1 MYDYRSVRR
10 PVRSNRLFLLLLL
23 LVAFSLG
30 VQVERRGWL
39 PGSSWREPPE
49 AERTFEPFWETW
61 HLVHERYVDRQNVK
75 DERMMQGAILGML
88 ATLGDVG
95 HTTYLTKEEVQQ
107 LESSLRGELEGIG
120 CLISMRKQGP
130 TIRQTMPKSPAR
142 KAGLQPGD
150 VLIEVDGKDVH
161 GLSLEQ
167 LVQYLRGPAG
177 SAVHLKVLRGDPPK
191 PVDFDI
197 HRAKVDVPDIAWH
210 MLPGQPIAHV
220 AIQNFGAHT
229 DEQLRAAITEAR
241 KQGAKGLILD
251 LRGNRG
257 GLKEQA
263 VKVTSEF
270 LKPGELVFIEKDA
283 NGKEKPVAV
292 EPEGVARDIPLCV
305 LIDDGTASS
314 AEILAGAIQDYQ
326 RGKLIGTTTFGTG
339 TVLGEF
345 KLTDG
350 SAVLLAVDQW
360 LTPKGRQIWHKG
372 IAPDIEVQ
380 LPQGAY
386 SLLPESERTLSA
398 DALAK
403 SKDTQ
408 LLKAIEVLKKEL
420 HE

>member
-1 MYDYRSVRR
+1 MYEYRSVRR
-10 PVRSNRLFLLLLL
+10 PVRRNRLFFVLLL
-23 LVAFSLG
+23 LVTFALG
-30 VQVERRGWL
+30 MQVERRGWL
-39 PGSSWREPPE
+39 PSGGHHEPPE
-49 AERTFEPFWETW
+49 SARAFEPFWETW
-61 HLVHERYVDRQNVK
+61 YLVHQRYVDRGQIK
-75 DERMMQGAILGML
+75 DDRMVQGAILGML
-88 ATLGDVG
+88 ATLGDLG
-95 HTTYLTKEEVQQ
+95 HTTYLTKDEVQK
-107 LESSLRGELEGIG
+107 LEASLKGKLEGIG
-120 CLISMRKQGP
+120 CLISLRKQGP

-142 KAGLQPGD
+142 QAGLQPGD

-167 LVQYLRGPAG
+167 LVQYVRGPAG
-177 SAVHLKVLRGDPPK
+177 SEVHMKVLRGDPPK

-197 HRAKVDVPDIAWH
+197 KRAKVDVPDIAWN

-220 AIQNFGAHT
+220 AIQIFGEHT
-229 DEQLRAAITEAR
+229 DEQLRASLDDAR
-241 KQGAKGLILD
+241 GQGAKGVILD
-251 LRGNRG
+251 VRGNTG

-270 LKPGELVFIEKDA
+270 LQSGDVVFIEKDA
-283 NGKEKPVAV
+283 GGNEKPVAV
-292 EPEGVARDIPLCV
+292 EPNGVARDIPLCV
-305 LIDDGTASS
+305 LIDEASASS
-314 AEILAGAIQDYQ
+314 SEIFAGALQDYQ
-326 RGKLIGTTTFGTG
+326 RGKLIGMRTFGTG

-386 SLLPESERTLSA
+386 SLLPESERKLTA
-398 DALAK
+398 DVLAQ
-403 SKDTQ
+403 SKDAQ

-420 HE
+420 H

>member
-1 MYDYRSVRR
+1 
-10 PVRSNRLFLLLLL
+10 
-23 LVAFSLG
+23 
-30 VQVERRGWL
+30 
-39 PGSSWREPPE
+39 
-49 AERTFEPFWETW
+49 
-61 HLVHERYVDRQNVK
+61 
-75 DERMMQGAILGML
+75 
-88 ATLGDVG
+88 
-95 HTTYLTKEEVQQ
+95 
-107 LESSLRGELEGIG
+107 
-120 CLISMRKQGP
+120 
-130 TIRQTMPKSPAR
+130 
-142 KAGLQPGD
+142 
-150 VLIEVDGKDVH
+150 
-161 GLSLEQ
+161 
-167 LVQYLRGPAG
+167 
-177 SAVHLKVLRGDPPK
+177 
-191 PVDFDI
+191 
-197 HRAKVDVPDIAWH
+197 VPDIAWH

-229 DEQLRAAITEAR
+229 DEQLRAALAAAR

-283 NGKEKPVAV
+283 NGKEKPVEV
-292 EPEGVARDIPLCV
+292 EPDGVARDIPLCV